1 MIVDVGGDMSESVG
15 SEVSTPLR
23 VMVTGGTGTLGEA
36 VVLAFAKAGHRTYF
50 QYCRNE
56 RNANRLTEALGA
68 EGFKID
74 FSRDFTLPES
84 DFDVLVN
91 CAGINISREQAHS
104 VDATSWDRMLRVNVT
119 VPFLLSQ
126 AVLPGMLRRGWG
138 RIINVGSIYSL
149 RGAVNRAPYVASK
162 HALSGLT
169 KVMALEYATTG
180 VTCNEICPSAID
192 SDMIMRI
199 AENTARARGVTVDD
213 ILDEYRAMNPV
224 GRMATAGEVASAVL
238 YLASPEAGF
247 INGTSIPVDG
257 GQIV

>member
-1 MIVDVGGDMSESVG
+1 MPDAVGREISN
-15 SEVSTPLR
+15 PLR
-23 VMVTGGTGTLGEA
+23 VLVTGGTGTLGEA
-36 VVLAFAKAGHRTYF
+36 VMVAFAKAGHRTFF
-50 QYCRNE
+50 QYFRNDE
-56 RNANRLTEALGA
+56 SAARLTDTLGA
-68 EGFKID
+68 TGFKID
-74 FSRDFTLPES
+74 FSGDFELPVV

-91 CAGINISREQAHS
+91 CAGINVSEEQAHS
-104 VDATSWDRMLRVNVT
+104 VDLAIWDRMLRVNVT

-149 RGAVNRAPYVASK
+149 RGATNRAPYVASK

-180 VTCNEICPSAID
+180 VTCNEICPSAVD
-192 SDMIMRI
+192 SHMINRI
-199 AENTARARGVTVDD
+199 AQVRAERRGTTADD
-213 ILDEYRAMNPV
+213 VLDEYRAMNPF

-238 YLASPEAGF
+238 YLSSAEAAF
-247 INGTSIPVDG
+247 INGAAIPVDG

>member
-1 MIVDVGGDMSESVG
+1 MSDAGGRAAPN
-15 SEVSTPLR
+15 PLR
-23 VMVTGGTGTLGEA
+23 VLVTGGTGTLGEA
-36 VVLAFAKAGHRTYF
+36 VLVAFAKAGHHTSF
-50 QYCRNE
+50 QFFRNDE
-56 RNANRLTEALGA
+56 AAARLTDTLGST
-68 EGFKID
+68 GFKIN
-74 FSRDFTLPES
+74 FSGEFELPVP

-91 CAGINISREQAHS
+91 CAGINVSEEQ
-104 VDATSWDRMLRVNVT
+104 VDAVDPEIWDRMLRVNVT

-149 RGAVNRAPYVASK
+149 RGATNRAPYVASK

-180 VTCNEICPSAID
+180 VTCNEICPSAVD
-192 SDMIMRI
+192 SDMINRI
-199 AENTARARGVTVDD
+199 AQIRAGLRGTTIDD
-213 ILDEYRAMNPV
+213 VLGEYRAMNPF
-224 GRMATAGEVASAVL
+224 GRMATADEVASAVL

-247 INGTSIPVDG
+247 INGASIPVDG